1 MVERLAY
8 ARALAHSRPDPRC
21 GEYAMTTTFQETD
34 WLARLKDWLKQ
45 RPVMAVIVEVDA
57 QTGRV
62 HRVRTETVE
71 TAAALLDTL
80 SLQLQDDAKEE

>member
-1 MVERLAY
+1 
-8 ARALAHSRPDPRC
+8 
-21 GEYAMTTTFQETD
+21 MTTTFQETD